1 MAAVLYYIKS
11 VLLACFLFLNSS
23 TAAKIAALEAKLKQM
38 EEEELGIS
46 AKRPKLSTQ
55 EQLTRARKKAGS
67 KIQIIHRPSKK
78 HRGRTV

>member
-1 MAAVLYYIKS
+1 MIKS
-11 VLLACFLFLNSS
+11 VLLAFLFLIPFSYS